1 MPDKLKQWYKSQI
14 DSGALRADDAQAF
27 IVDAFQE
34 AIKRAEQ
41 AENVEA
47 ISESGG
53 FFSKLFGGGK
63 AQAQSIMG
71 LYVHGGVGRGKTMI
85 MDEAFALCDISRKKR
100 SHFNDFMLDVYRRL
114 KGVRARAKDGED
126 IKYLEEVAS
135 QIASEVRLLAFDEFQ
150 VRDIAD
156 AMIMAGLFSALF
168 ARGVVVLAT
177 SNVAPDDLY
186 QGGLQRI
193 RFLPFIEILKRHV
206 EVVHMD
212 SPTDYRLAVNSAG
225 GVDAQWED
233 LYLTPIGSVNYAL
246 MHNLFKKVTG
256 GASEKVSLS
265 LPGRE
270 WVIAQGA
277 VHEACFIG
285 FAEAC
290 ERPRAA
296 EDYIAL
302 AEKFP
307 VIFLHDTPKMGYD
320 RRNEAKRF
328 ILLIDTIYDKGARL
342 VISAE
347 AEPELLYYGKDHE
360 FEFQRTISR
369 LQEMRR
375 MALPD
380 FT

>member
-1 MPDKLKQWYKSQI
+1 MPNKLQQWYKSQLE
-14 DSGALRADDAQAF
+14 SGALREDAAQAF

-34 AIKRAEQ
+34 AIKRAEK
-41 AENVEA
+41 AENSEA

-63 AQAQSIMG
+63 AQAQFIKG
-71 LYVHGGVGRGKTMI
+71 LYVYGGVGRGKTMV
-85 MDEAFALCDISRKKR
+85 MDEAFALCEISCKKR
-100 SHFNDFMLDVYRRL
+100 SHFNDFMLDVHRRL
-114 KGVRARAKDGED
+114 KGLRARAKEGED

-225 GVDAQWED
+225 GADAQWED

-256 GASEKVSLS
+256 GVVDKVSLN
-265 LPGRE
+265 LAGRE

-277 VHEACFIG
+277 ADKACFIG

-290 ERPRAA
+290 EQPRAA